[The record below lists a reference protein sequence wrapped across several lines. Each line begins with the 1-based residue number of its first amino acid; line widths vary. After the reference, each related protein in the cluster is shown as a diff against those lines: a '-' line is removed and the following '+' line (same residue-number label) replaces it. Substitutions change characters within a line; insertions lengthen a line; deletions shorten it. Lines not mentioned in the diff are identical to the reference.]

1 MGFDNKNDRLYI
13 VFDVEIGRFYDIVL
27 LMRFI

>member
-1 MGFDNKNDRLYI
+1 MGFDNKNDRLCI
-13 VFDVEIGRFYDIVL
+13 VFVVDISRFYDIVL

>member
-1 MGFDNKNDRLYI
+1 MGFDNKNERLCI
-13 VFDVEIGRFYDIVL
+13 VFVVEISRFYDIVL

>member
-1 MGFDNKNDRLYI
+1 MGFDNINDRLCI
-13 VFDVEIGRFYDIVL
+13 VFVEEIGRFYDIVL